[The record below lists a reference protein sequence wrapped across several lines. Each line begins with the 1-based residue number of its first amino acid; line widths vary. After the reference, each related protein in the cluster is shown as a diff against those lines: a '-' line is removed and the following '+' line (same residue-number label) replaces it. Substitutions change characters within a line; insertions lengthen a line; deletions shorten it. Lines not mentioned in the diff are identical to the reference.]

1 MHSEAERGKH
11 KVFVVMTLLAVH
23 QIISPFIQTFEEIN
37 YNGQDSLDV
46 IKKSLNVRLLFVV

>member
-37 YNGQDSLDV
+37 YDGHDILDV
-46 IKKSLNVRLLFVV
+46 VNGSLNVRLLFVV